1 MIGSEPL
8 PLRLTTAWGG
18 YRKAEVIPER
28 YGVTGGSALQY
39 DQQRTI
45 FVWANH
51 AVLAIDSVTILGID
65 PGGWQPLLGFV
76 DVAGHPVS
84 GVQFGAPVSE
94 GSDVVIRG
102 RGKLHPETG
111 ALMDNPADVLYD
123 VLVTI
128 GGGTLQQTRL
138 DAFRAECASR
148 SLRVGSSLTQA
159 DSAQTVA
166 RAIAESLGASY
177 SADARLAAFLNP
189 GGVAQPARVS
199 AADSAGLQLEAEVAD
214 LVNDLTV
221 EFDFQDGEPRQTIRL
236 RAPASV
242 ARYGS
247 RPKTLSARWI
257 TDARVALDV
266 GTRLLQHGARPRWG
280 VTASAL
286 KATPRVGD
294 HVSLVSALLEPAG
307 TYPILSRALDFA
319 AGTSAITFDVPTGD
333 TPAVELVSQAS
344 AYGPNV
350 YSGVTVDQQGS
361 DFTVHIYDVDITTT
375 PPTITGDAAGARVT
389 PDGNQ
394 QATRVTDN
402 QGMATFPS
410 TILGPGPHSL
420 YILMADGRAWTSD
433 ITI

>member
-18 YRKAEVIPER
+18 FREAAVIPER

-51 AVLAIDSVTILGID
+51 AVAAIDSVTILGVD

-76 DVAGHPVS
+76 DVAGHPVA
-84 GVQFGAPVSE
+84 GVQFAAPVPE

-102 RGKLHPETG
+102 RGKLNPDTG
-111 ALMDNPADVLYD
+111 GLMDNPADVLFD
-123 VLVTI
+123 ILATI
-128 GGGTLQQTRL
+128 GGGTLSKTQL
-138 DAFRAECASR
+138 DAFRSECSSR
-148 SLRVGSSLTQA
+148 SLKIGGSLTQA

-166 RAIAESLGASY
+166 RAIVASLGASY

-189 GGVAQPARVS
+189 SGAAKPARFSVTD
-199 AADSAGLQLEAEVAD
+199 AAGLQLEADIAN
-214 LVNDLTV
+214 LANDLTV
-221 EFDFQDGEPRQTIRL
+221 QFDYENGQPQQTIRL
-236 RAPASV
+236 TAPASI

-247 RPKTLSARWI
+247 RPSTLSAEWI

-266 GTRLLQHGARPRWG
+266 GTRVLQQSARPRWN

-286 KATPRVGD
+286 KSVPRVGD
-294 HVSLVSALLEPAG
+294 YLALLSALLAPDG
-307 TYPILSRALDFA
+307 TFPVLTRTYDFTA
-319 AGTSAITFDVPTGD
+319 NTSAVTFEVPVGEA
-333 TPAVELVSQAS
+333 PAVELVSQAT

-350 YSGVTVDQQGS
+350 YSGVTVQQQGS
-361 DFTVHIYDVDITTT
+361 DFTIHIYDVDITTN

-394 QATRVTDN
+394 SATQVTDSA
-402 QGMATFPS
+402 GLATFPS

-420 YILMADGRAWTSD
+420 YILMQDGRAWTSQ
-433 ITI
+433 ISI